1 MTCENNIMGSK
12 KKSTKGI
19 LLSVGVWMMM
29 SYGTFGMK
37 DNKPHIQSV
46 LTIDMMHK
54 VFNKDEMLKNIIEN
68 IKKTNICEVKYN
80 WCCCWSGNVLGTH
93 IKEKGGN
100 RWTTVVALIYESLE
114 FDIDNGVKM
123 NDNLDNNS
131 IQAQTGIYEYLFQQK
146 LIALN
151 NEIKKSKI
159 RK

>member
-1 MTCENNIMGSK
+1 MGSK

-19 LLSVGVWMMM
+19 LLSVGVWMMI
-29 SYGTFGMK
+29 SYSTFGMK

-68 IKKTNICEVKYN
+68 IKKTDICEVSDN
-80 WCCCWSGNVLGTH
+80 GCCCWRDNVLGTH

-100 RWTTVVALIYESLE
+100 RWTTVMALIYESLE

-131 IQAQTGIYEYLFQQK
+131 IQAQTGIYEYLFNNK